1 MGHYHPAVDQ
11 LRIDTVL
18 ASLGHPIRLS
28 IVRALAKG
36 DDEQGLACGTID
48 IGVTKATATHHWRAL
63 REAGVIRQWQVGRN
77 HFVALRRDDLES
89 RFPGLVDVVI
99 TAASEPSL
107 R

>member
-1 MGHYHPAVDQ
+1 MGHYHPMRGQIELDV
-11 LRIDTVL
+11 VL

-28 IVRALAKG
+28 IVRALAEG
-36 DDEQGLACGTID
+36 PPEGLVCGTID

-77 HFVALRRDDLES
+77 HYVSLRREDLDAL
-89 RFPGLVDVVI
+89 FPGLLDSVVSVV
-99 TAASEPSL
+99 AESP